1 MEFIKI
7 SGMGILIGVMVFI
20 CAFLVGSF
28 IEVSFDIS
36 RWKEDTRLTVGV
48 ISGIFMGISFLV
60 SFAVSAHDK

>member
-1 MEFIKI
+1 
-7 SGMGILIGVMVFI
+7 MGILIGVMVFI